1 MSSGELISVTV
12 IDISRTGVRLK
23 VPEPIFVG
31 EVVELELGRSGYA
44 KVIICWSQGS
54 EAGGTFVGML

>member
-1 MSSGELISVTV
+1 MSSGERISVTV
-12 IDISRTGVRLK
+12 IDISKTGVRLR

-44 KVIICWSQGS
+44 KVVICWSQGS
-54 EAGGTFVGML
+54 EVGGSFAHML